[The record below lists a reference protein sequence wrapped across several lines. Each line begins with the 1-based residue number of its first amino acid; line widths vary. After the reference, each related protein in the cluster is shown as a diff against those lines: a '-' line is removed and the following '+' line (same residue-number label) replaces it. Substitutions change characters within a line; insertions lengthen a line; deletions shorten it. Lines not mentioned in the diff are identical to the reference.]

1 MRCIFLKYTKYFFK
15 AAPFSDAKFLA
26 IHPCQQ
32 IQTFPKRG
40 GNDVNEQKGYIGRI
54 QNTGTQVVKAPH
66 QITAAKTGT
75 VKTGK
80 DLRTGK

>member
-1 MRCIFLKYTKYFFK
+1 MK
-15 AAPFSDAKFLA
+15 
-26 IHPCQQ
+26 
-32 IQTFPKRG
+32 
-40 GNDVNEQKGYIGRI
+40 EQNGYVGRI

-80 DLRTGK
+80 DLRSGK

>member
-1 MRCIFLKYTKYFFK
+1 MNGNGTG
-15 AAPFSDAKFLA
+15 AK
-26 IHPCQQ
+26 P
-32 IQTFPKRG
+32 
-40 GNDVNEQKGYIGRI
+40 QKGYIGSI
-54 QNTGTQVVKAPH
+54 QNAGTQVVKAPH